1 MLSSCRECSVRICCA
16 VGYQVSACFSFCL
29 LQGGC
34 MPRRFYFGLALQ
46 LLINLAFVLDE
57 LSISSSHELELA
69 MCIRCYEHI
78 ALTNTNV

>member
-1 MLSSCRECSVRICCA
+1 
-16 VGYQVSACFSFCL
+16 
-29 LQGGC
+29 

>member
-1 MLSSCRECSVRICCA
+1 MQLDIRSLLAFLFVFCR
-16 VGYQVSACFSFCL
+16 
-29 LQGGC
+29 GC
-34 MPRRFYFGLALQ
+34 VCQDGFYFGLALQ

-57 LSISSSHELELA
+57 LSISSSHKLELA